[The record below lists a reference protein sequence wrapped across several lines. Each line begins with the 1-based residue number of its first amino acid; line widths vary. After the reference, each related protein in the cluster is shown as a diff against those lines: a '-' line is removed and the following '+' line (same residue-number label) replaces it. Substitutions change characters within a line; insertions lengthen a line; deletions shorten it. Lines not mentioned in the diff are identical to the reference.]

1 MKFLTVE
8 SVVMA
13 ICCAVPGSIVPL
25 AGDIETSVASGSVVS
40 FWSSANANVCGW
52 AFELKMLKTA

>member
-52 AFELKMLKTA
+52 AFELKM